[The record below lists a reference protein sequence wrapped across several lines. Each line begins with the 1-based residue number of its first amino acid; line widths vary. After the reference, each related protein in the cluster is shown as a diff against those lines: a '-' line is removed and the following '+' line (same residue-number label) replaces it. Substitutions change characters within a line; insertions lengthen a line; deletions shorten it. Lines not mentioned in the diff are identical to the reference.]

1 MNGEREELKSSSMKR
16 MVWMVAAS
24 LVLGTGSAAWGAEGS
39 AAPSAVSAPSKAEKA
54 LMDVDT
60 AWAAAAGKND
70 VDATVSFYADDGSVY
85 PPNSP
90 VATGKENVKKV
101 WASWFGIPGFSLS
114 WAPTG
119 ASVSKAGDLG
129 WTAGTY
135 QLSMNGP
142 DGKPVSNKGKYVV
155 VWKKVGGKWKVAHD
169 IFNTDMPAPPPPK
182 QGA

>member
-1 MNGEREELKSSSMKR
+1 
-16 MVWMVAAS
+16 MVAAS
-24 LVLGTGSAAWGAEGS
+24 LLLGTGSAAWGAEGS
-39 AAPSAVSAPSKAEKA
+39 AAPAAVKAPSKAEKA
-54 LMDVDT
+54 LMDVDA
-60 AWAAAAGKND
+60 AWAAAAGKKD
-70 VDATVSFYADDGSVY
+70 VDATASFYADDGSVY
-85 PPNSP
+85 PQNSP

-101 WASWFGIPGFSLS
+101 WASMFGIPGFSIS

-119 ASVSKAGDLG
+119 AGVSKGGDLG

-142 DGKPVSNKGKYVV
+142 DGKPVSDKGKYVV
-155 VWKKVGGKWKVAHD
+155 VWKKVGGKWKAAHD